1 MIRFAGALLAFAL
14 AMPGAAPAAG
24 PLRVVATTPDMAAF
38 VAAVGGAHVTVES
51 LAAPEQDA
59 HALEL
64 KPAQIARLQAADLV
78 VRVGLDHE
86 PWLGRA
92 RGLDAAR
99 VLDLSRNVRLLQTE
113 TPRLRVQ
120 RKAHVHAFGNTHY
133 WLDPRNAQGIASGI
147 AEKLTALRPADA
159 MAFAANRKAFLA
171 ELQSRDAAWDR
182 ALAPHRGARLVVMHD
197 SWTYFA
203 EHFGLRIVAAV
214 EPTPGVPPSP
224 AELGA
229 LIGAMRE
236 ANVRV
241 LVAEPHSDPAVVRL
255 VAAKSG
261 ARVVTLAP
269 SGRDYLKL
277 MDENVARLAKVLGEG
292 A

>member
-1 MIRFAGALLAFAL
+1 MIGFAGALLAFAL
-14 AMPGAAPAAG
+14 ATPGAAPAAG
-24 PLRVVATTPDMAAF
+24 PVRVVATTPDMAAF

-64 KPAQIARLQAADLV
+64 KPAQLARLQAADLV

-86 PWLGRA
+86 PWLARA

-99 VLDLSRNVRLLQTE
+99 VLDLSGNVRLLQTE

-133 WLDPRNAQGIASGI
+133 WLDPRNVQDIASGI
-147 AEKLTALRPADA
+147 AEKLTALRPANA
-159 MAFAANRKAFLA
+159 MAFAANRGAFLA
-171 ELQSRDAAWDR
+171 ELQSRNAAWDR
-182 ALAPHRGARLVVMHD
+182 ALASHRGARLVVMHD

-203 EHFGLRIVAAV
+203 ERFGLRIVAAV

-224 AELGA
+224 A
-229 LIGAMRE
+229 
-236 ANVRV
+236 
-241 LVAEPHSDPAVVRL
+241 
-255 VAAKSG
+255 
-261 ARVVTLAP
+261 
-269 SGRDYLKL
+269 
-277 MDENVARLAKVLGEG
+277 
-292 A
+292 